1 MIKADNSDDD
11 LILRNVYEH
20 GQEHVL
26 KYWDELDERQRKNL
40 LSQLKEVDFDLLKDL
55 VKKHINYS
63 SDIASQEDNVADF
76 KPPKVIKIPSS
87 EEELDYMKS
96 AEEVGKKYLK
106 DGKVAVFIVAGGQG
120 SRLGYEGPKGC
131 FRISPIKRKT
141 IFQLHCEKIVYLE
154 KKYSQRFP
162 LYIMTSDDNHE
173 QTKEF
178 FEMHD
183 YFGLTE
189 VHFFKQSMIPAVD
202 KNGKLILSS
211 RGEIFRNPNG
221 HGGSIYALKE
231 SGALSDIKSK
241 GIETIFYMQVDN
253 VLVNLM
259 DPVFLGYHIL
269 EKSDMSSKAVS
280 KSSPEE
286 KVGVL
291 GMINGKNTVIEY
303 SNLPNNLRYERNTDG
318 SLKFDAGNIAIHCI
332 NTDFIERVYSKKLPY
347 NKAFKAV
354 PYINND
360 GEKVNPESP
369 NAYKFEM
376 FVFDALSMT
385 ENSTI
390 MMVDRKTDFAPVKN
404 KDGDDSPSSAKK
416 MMSDLYKSWMRK
428 AGLSFKE
435 DSIVE
440 ISPLYAVDEDGL
452 LEKLKDTNN
461 NFRSQDEI
469 YLE

>member
-1 MIKADNSDDD
+1 MIRTNNPNDDA
-11 LILRNVYEH
+11 LIEKIYSE

-26 KYWDELDERQRKNL
+26 RYWDELDEKQRRNL
-40 LSQLKEVDFDLLKDL
+40 LSQLSEVDFELLKDL
-55 VKKHINYS
+55 VKKHISFIDDSDS
-63 SDIASQEDNVADF
+63 SEDSVDDF
-76 KPPKVIKIPSS
+76 QPPKVIKIP
-87 EEELDYMKS
+87 ETTDDLAYKKT
-96 AEEVGKKYLK
+96 AEETGKRYLK
-106 DGKVAVFIVAGGQG
+106 EGKVAVFIVAGGQG

-141 IFQLHCEKIVYLE
+141 IFQLHCEKIFALE
-154 KKYSQRFP
+154 KKYSQKFP

-183 YFGLTE
+183 YFGLKE

-202 KNGKLILSS
+202 KNGKLILSAKD
-211 RGEIFRNPNG
+211 EIFRNPNG
-221 HGGSIYALKE
+221 HGGSIYAIKE

-241 GIETIFYMQVDN
+241 GIEIIFYMQVDN
-253 VLVNLM
+253 ILVNIM
-259 DPVFLGYHIL
+259 DPAFLGYHVI

-280 KSSPEE
+280 KASPEE

-291 GMINGKNTVIEY
+291 GMKNGKNTVIEY

-332 NTDFIERVYSKKLPY
+332 NVDFVERVYNRKLPY

-390 MMVDRKTDFAPVKN
+390 MMVDRRTDFAPVKN
-404 KDGDDSPSSAKK
+404 KDGEDSPASAKK
-416 MMSDLYKSWMRK
+416 MMSDFYKRWLKK
-428 AGLSFKE
+428 AGISFKE
-435 DSIVE
+435 DSVIE
-440 ISPLYAVDEDGL
+440 ISPLYALNEIELVD
-452 LEKLKDTNN
+452 KLNDETKD
-461 NFRSQDEI
+461 FESLDEI